1 MSKTYSTCVGMRG
14 ERTARGGL
22 GGCQASVQSYDGS
35 VIVRNWYGGDT
46 LMVRVGT
53 SKDSSESLSWGEN
66 SHRFEGTF
74 KEFCQALDLLHD
86 IKTGAVSIT
95 RHRAKKGA

>member
-1 MSKTYSTCVGMRG
+1 MSKTYATCIGMRG

-22 GGCQASVQSYDGS
+22 DGCRASVQSYDGS
-35 VIVRNWYGGDT
+35 VIVRNWYDNDT
-46 LMVRVGT
+46 LMIRVGT
-53 SKDSSESLSWGEN
+53 TKDSDQYLGNEASK
-66 SHRFEGTF
+66 RFEGTF

-95 RHRAKKGA
+95 RHRAKKEA